1 MEIDER
7 KMTGGYGMKM
17 LEWMSAKDSRNIYY
31 FNSDRNFKAE
41 DFAKQL
47 HQMIEEE
54 KRRQGKKGVVFL
66 CIGTDRSTG
75 DSLGPLIGYKLRG
88 MKSSSAAVFG
98 TLERPVHAMNLEEYA
113 RLIKNCYH
121 DCLVVAVDA
130 SVGNREH
137 VGYLTLGKGSLRP
150 GLGVSKE
157 LGAVGDIFITGIVGG
172 CSSYDPL
179 MLQSVR
185 LSVVMRMADCISRSI
200 RIVEKFWD
208 NAALI

>member
-1 MEIDER
+1 
-7 KMTGGYGMKM
+7 M

-41 DFAKQL
+41 AFASRL

-54 KRRQGKKGVVFL
+54 KARQGKKGVVFL

-75 DSLGPLIGYKLRG
+75 DSLGPLIGYKLRD
-88 MKSSSAAVFG
+88 MKTSSAAVFG

-113 RLIKNCYH
+113 RVIKNCYH

-137 VGYLTLGKGSLRP
+137 VGYLTLGKGALRP

-185 LSVVMRMADCISRSI
+185 LSVVMRMADCISKSI

-208 NAALI
+208 NPALI

>member
-1 MEIDER
+1 MYKR
-7 KMTGGYGMKM
+7 
-17 LEWMSAKDSRNIYY
+17 
-31 FNSDRNFKAE
+31 
-41 DFAKQL
+41 Q
-47 HQMIEEE
+47 IEEE
-54 KRRQGKKGVVFL
+54 KARQGKKGVVFL

-75 DSLGPLIGYKLRG
+75 DSLGPLIGYKLRD
-88 MKSSSAAVFG
+88 MKRSCAAVFG

-113 RLIKNCYH
+113 RIIKNCYH

-137 VGYLTLGKGSLRP
+137 VGYLTLGKGALRP